1 MAEGV
6 CVVVDILQAQR
17 WYLMRAMKTRGD
29 SCVNV
34 SMQEP
39 KHAGFYSDRPRD
51 QPSSHQQVMQIIS
64 PDSNDMRV
72 LSPLKKILGEL
83 PLCCWWTLLVTSASN
98 TETNKSHWKIM
109 VEFKSTH
116 SKSQISDV
124 KKKKAL
130 TNWDTITATLRSVL
144 LNPPLQAMWLAR
156 AGTVLLE
163 KQRN

>member
-124 KKKKAL
+124 KKKRPWL
-130 TNWDTITATLRSVL
+130 IGTQ
-144 LNPPLQAMWLAR
+144 LQP
-156 AGTVLLE
+156 LLE
-163 KQRN
+163 VYYSIHHSKPCGLLEQGQFF